1 MLSLKQNWSTLS
13 QIRSPPIFMI
23 GRPIHKMYFF
33 VFFQNCYSSVLW
45 SKSIK
50 THDFFKMLTFLE
62 KTTIWWALGI
72 EITFFRKFENYDLRL
87 KSGIKNQNKLME
99 IRFGWAPSTVST
111 FFRKSW
117 FLLRRQMPTVFS
129 IRKNG
134 FYNDSKSFLCKS
146 KNLRLRTAC
155 TKTH

>member
-1 MLSLKQNWSTLS
+1 M
-13 QIRSPPIFMI
+13 IMI
-23 GRPIHKMYFF
+23 GRSDSRKFKIFN
-33 VFFQNCYSSVLW
+33 FFQNCYSSVLW

-50 THDFFKMLTFLE
+50 THDFFKILYFLD
-62 KTTIWWALGI
+62 KTAIWWALGI

-134 FYNDSKSFLCKS
+134 FSSDSNSFLWKY
-146 KNLRLRTAC
+146 KNLRLRTVC
-155 TKTH
+155 IKTH